1 MNNSNLIRI
10 VLLMLA
16 TSLGYLV
23 VQLDVSIV
31 NISLSNMQES
41 LGAKLSELQWI
52 VNIYVLLFAATLL
65 SSGVL
70 GDRYGSKRLLIY
82 GYSIFLLGS
91 VLCAAS
97 PTITIML
104 IARAIQGIG
113 AAIIVPNSLA
123 IINKSFIDD
132 KKLRTTL
139 ITVWMSFGGVALTS
153 GPMLGGLITSTLSWH
168 YIFLI
173 NIPICLLGIYI
184 TWKCVKKDEIVKTQ
198 KNDFLGQFLILLFSL
213 AFLIFIIDFQN
224 FSAMYLALISLF
236 IVGVFY
242 LFILR
247 EKTFSSPAIPLD
259 IFKNFELQ
267 RALAY
272 GFIVNYIYFGIVFF
286 ISLYFIN
293 VMKLSPIEAGLAF
306 IPFTIPLVI
315 ANIISGKLS
324 NAYNPLVPINI
335 GIFFMIVGM
344 VSLALPITGTSYSY
358 MLPALLT
365 ISFGVGLITPMI
377 TSIAMLSIEQSKSGM
392 ISAVVNFFRQISGAF
407 GVAIF
412 GIFVDQAIKH
422 NSYVYFQYI
431 LLISAAIFLLSYLYF
446 WFRSKKYHVINALN

>member
-113 AAIIVPNSLA
+113 AAIIVPNALA

-153 GPMLGGLITSTLSWH
+153 GPILGGLITSTLSWH

-198 KNDFLGQFLILLFSL
+198 KNDFLGQFLIFLFSL

-224 FSAMYLALISLF
+224 FSTMHLALISLF

-247 EKTFSSPAIPLD
+247 EKTFSSPAIPLN

-344 VSLALPITGTSYSY
+344 VALALPITGTSYSY

-412 GIFVDQAIKH
+412 GIFVNQAIKH

-446 WFRSKKYHVINALN
+446 WFRSKKYHVINVLN